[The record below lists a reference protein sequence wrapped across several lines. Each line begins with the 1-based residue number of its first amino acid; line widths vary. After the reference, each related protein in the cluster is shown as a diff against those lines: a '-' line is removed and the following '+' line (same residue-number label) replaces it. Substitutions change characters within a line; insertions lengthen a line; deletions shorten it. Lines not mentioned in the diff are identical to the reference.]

1 MNQHAPSH
9 NDHQSQLEINAAATE
24 TFSEKAR
31 LLFFRQEYRHFRFSQ
46 VACTRQTAAWH
57 L

>member
-24 TFSEKAR
+24 TSSEKAR
-31 LLFFRQEYRHFRFSQ
+31 LLFFHQEYRHFRFPQ
-46 VACTRQTAAWH
+46 VACTRQTAAWN